1 MQETYEFGP
10 FRVDLRRRVLERDGA
25 PIALSGKAFE
35 ILVALLEQRGEILD
49 KDTLM
54 KAVWPD
60 TIVEENNLTVN
71 ISWLRK
77 ALGETP
83 QAAQY
88 ILTIPGRGY
97 RFIGE
102 ITNAESPAAR
112 RPRRL
117 KSFRLIYGAVAGV
130 TVLVE
135 ELVHLQHGVLVG
147 TGPFPRAG
155 CDALLSGRIG
165 IVELYARPVRVELVK
180 CPK

>member
-10 FRVDLRRRVLERDGA
+10 FRVDLRRRALERDGT

-35 ILVALLEQRGEILD
+35 ILVALLERRGEILD

-54 KAVWPD
+54 KIVWPD
-60 TIVEENNLTVN
+60 TVVEENNLTVN

-102 ITNAESPAAR
+102 LTNAESPEAFE
-112 RPRRL
+112 PRQS
-117 KSFRLIYGAVAGV
+117 KSF
-130 TVLVE
+130 
-135 ELVHLQHGVLVG
+135 
-147 TGPFPRAG
+147 
-155 CDALLSGRIG
+155 
-165 IVELYARPVRVELVK
+165 
-180 CPK
+180 

>member
-1 MQETYEFGP
+1 MPETYEFGP
-10 FRVDLRRRVLERDGA
+10 FRVDLRRRVLERAGT

-35 ILVALLEQRGEILD
+35 ILVALLERRGEILD

-54 KAVWPD
+54 KSVWPD
-60 TIVEENNLTVN
+60 TVVEENNLTVN

-102 ITNAESPAAR
+102 ITSAESPAVLQT
-112 RPRRL
+112 RPS
-117 KSFRLIYGAVAGV
+117 KSSRLIYGAVAGLAV
-130 TVLVE
+130 VIALVAFFWSRQRHASGFSNGGSSIAVLPFR
-135 ELVHLQHGVLVG
+135 VLG
-147 TGPFPRAG
+147 TATWGRA
-155 CDALLSGRIG
+155 L
-165 IVELYARPVRVELVK
+165 PM
-180 CPK
+180 P